1 MSNKSPFG
9 PRDSRPSSPRTAGIL
24 PASSPSQEDSSPTSP
39 AAASD
44 DAIRRARTRLL
55 ILACVLVALML
66 ASLLMGRYPGPY
78 FTSFQDL
85 RDNELARRLVLNL
98 RLPRIL
104 AAVLVGMVL
113 SASGAVFQMIF
124 RNPLVDSG
132 FLGVSAGASFGASLA
147 IVALGGQAWK
157 VQSAAALF
165 GLLGLAGSYL
175 LGQRIRYGDW
185 VLRLVLAG
193 IAVSAIYSSGTSVL
207 KYLADPLRQLP
218 DITFWLL
225 GGLWGITWPD
235 LIQVLPVAVPSLVL
249 LYILRWRLNLLSMR
263 DETAFS
269 LGVAAGRER
278 LVLLLAAVLSTA
290 ALVSKAGLIGWVGL
304 IVPHIARRWLGA
316 DAQHALP
323 GAMLLGGLFALACDN
338 VARTLLTGEIP
349 LGILTSFVGAALFL
363 FIMLRREWAVR
374 R

>member
-1 MSNKSPFG
+1 MSAETSPVRRAPG
-9 PRDSRPSSPRTAGIL
+9 LPPGSRASRPADPGADG
-24 PASSPSQEDSSPTSP
+24 
-39 AAASD
+39 D
-44 DAIRRARTRLL
+44 DAVRRARVRLVGMVV
-55 ILACVLVALML
+55 ILVVLMVG
-66 ASLLMGRYPGPY
+66 SLLMGRYPGPY
-78 FTSFQDL
+78 FTSFREL
-85 RDNELARRLVLNL
+85 RDNELAQRLVLNL

-157 VQSAAALF
+157 VQGAAALF
-165 GLLGLAGSYL
+165 GLLGLAGSYF

-193 IAVSAIYSSGTSVL
+193 IAVSALYSSGTSVL

-235 LIQVLPVAVPSLVL
+235 LLQVLPVAVPCLAL

-278 LVLLLAAVLSTA
+278 LALLLAAVLSTA
-290 ALVSKAGLIGWVGL
+290 AMVSKAGLIGWVGL

>member
-1 MSNKSPFG
+1 M
-9 PRDSRPSSPRTAGIL
+9 PRSEPGADG
-24 PASSPSQEDSSPTSP
+24 
-39 AAASD
+39 D
-44 DAIRRARTRLL
+44 DAVRRARARLVG
-55 ILACVLVALML
+55 LACVLVVLMV

-78 FTSFQDL
+78 FTSLQDL
-85 RDNELARRLVLNL
+85 RDNELAQRLVLNL

-157 VQSAAALF
+157 VQSAAAVF
-165 GLLGLAGSYL
+165 GMLGLAASYL

-193 IAVSAIYSSGTSVL
+193 IAVSALYSSGTSVL

-235 LIQVLPVAVPSLVL
+235 VLQVLPVVVPCLVVIYL
-249 LYILRWRLNLLSMR
+249 MRWRLNLLSMR

-269 LGVAAGRER
+269 LGVSAGRER
-278 LVLLLAAVLSTA
+278 LVLLVAAVAATA
-290 ALVSKAGLIGWVGL
+290 AVVSKAGQVGWVGL
-304 IVPHIARRWLGA
+304 IVPHIARRLVGA
-316 DAQHALP
+316 DAQRTLP
-323 GAMLLGGLFALACDN
+323 GAMLLGSFFVLLCDDLARVALP
-338 VARTLLTGEIP
+338 GEIP
-349 LGILTSFVGAALFL
+349 LGILTSFAGAAFFL
-363 FIMLRREWAVR
+363 GLLMRRGWRAER
-374 R
+374 